1 MQVALVVKNLPAS
14 AGDLRDMD
22 SIPGS
27 EDLLEKGTATQL
39 QYCCLENPMDRGT
52 WWATVH
58 RVTQS
63 WTPLKQLG
71 TRTLQMQSL
80 ATEKSKRLGLVHPP
94 LCFCTSSTFIAKMD
108 DHFRNEGYS
117 DAGMS
122 IQVNCYQW
130 QRPPQSIPQ
139 RSSASDSK
147 DKWHWGEK

>member
-1 MQVALVVKNLPAS
+1 MTSSHAYIFVPFPPDVGGTSGKES
-14 AGDLRDMD
+14 ACQHRRLETWIQSLGR
-22 SIPGS
+22 

-94 LCFCTSSTFIAKMD
+94 LCFRTSFNFHSK
-108 DHFRNEGYS
+108 NG
-117 DAGMS
+117 
-122 IQVNCYQW
+122 
-130 QRPPQSIPQ
+130 
-139 RSSASDSK
+139 RSLQK
-147 DKWHWGEK
+147 